1 MGLRPFHFLLL
12 HFLFVTVHSGG
23 LVIKTGVV
31 KSKGEAHNENEEDVK
46 FQKGLANYEGE
57 EGFNKDQEQKHVL
70 SQDFGK

>member
-1 MGLRPFHFLLL
+1 M
-12 HFLFVTVHSGG
+12 
-23 LVIKTGVV
+23 